1 MALSRVGLQ
10 NSLNFL
16 RVAATWLNFFF
27 ASEHEGKAWAEA
39 ENRDDRNRSRTSH
52 KGLNLVASKLNLA

>member
-1 MALSRVGLQ
+1 VFGLAKFAELSAPPGDVRK
-10 NSLNFL
+10 FL
-16 RVAATWLNFFF
+16 F

-39 ENRDDRNRSRTSH
+39 ENCDDHNRSRASH